1 MPGTAL
7 ARKRAELTI
16 DRLVHAGHLEA
27 RRRGRGR
34 YLRLTDETEDR
45 LRIRCGLPG
54 LWLSFETVRRLPA
67 GQLTSEI
74 DLNGGR
80 GWGDG
85 NHNELR
91 FVEYLMLPALIRG
104 FAKAESTIRGHVWY
118 GRAAEPPADW
128 PMPDL
133 DAADEPDG
141 NLARLYSEELCAAR
155 KRLTEADVG
164 SLELGFIPLPCSMG
178 G

>member
-1 MPGTAL
+1 
-7 ARKRAELTI
+7 
-16 DRLVHAGHLEA
+16 
-27 RRRGRGR
+27 
-34 YLRLTDETEDR
+34 
-45 LRIRCGLPG
+45 
-54 LWLSFETVRRLPA
+54 LSFETARRLPA

-74 DLNGGR
+74 DLNDGR

-91 FVEYLMLPALIRG
+91 FIEYLLLPALVRG
-104 FAKAESTIRGHVWY
+104 YACAESTIRGHVWY
-118 GRAAEPPADW
+118 RPVAEPPADW

-141 NLARLYSEELCAAR
+141 NLARLYSEELCATR
-155 KRLTEADVG
+155 GRLVEADVG
-164 SLELGFIPLPCSMG
+164 ALEIGFLPISCSMG